1 MLFNSYTF
9 CIFFFIVTTIYYL
22 LPHWNTRK
30 LFLLIASYL
39 FYAAW
44 NPPFV
49 ILILFSTFFGWWSAQ
64 RIDRASEKYYKRFWL
79 IISLVINLGLL
90 SFFKYGNFLLENF
103 TTLVKAIGI
112 NYHPSRL
119 DIILPIGISFYT
131 FETISY
137 SLDVYFGKSKA
148 SSSLL
153 DYALY
158 LAFFPHL
165 VAGPIL
171 RADDFIKQC
180 EHKQP
185 FIFSNLCWGLS
196 LTVLGLFEKVVIADG
211 ILAPIVESLY
221 SAQGIPNFTSAWG
234 GTLAFTGQVF
244 CDFAGYSTCSIGIAL
259 CLGFVLPRNFHF
271 PYAAIGFSD
280 FWRRWHISL
289 STWLRDYLYI
299 PLGGNRQGQM
309 RTHLNLMIT
318 MLLGGLWHGASW
330 TFVIWGGLHGLYL
343 IAERLLNKALG
354 HHAIWHRPIVQFLT
368 AIFTFIS
375 ICFTWVFFRANSLEQ
390 ATNIVAAM
398 LAVSAKPV
406 SLLLEGKAILTSTSI
421 TIIIFSIHWRLKARN
436 IEDIIAELPWWV
448 ISIGLSIMLY
458 AIATL
463 PGEDRSFIYFQF

>member
-9 CIFFFIVTTIYYL
+9 FVFFCIVTVGYYA
-22 LPHWNTRK
+22 LPFWTTRK
-30 LFLLIASYL
+30 LFLLIASYI

-49 ILILFSTFFGWWSAQ
+49 VLILFSTIVGWWFA
-64 RIDRASEKYYKRFWL
+64 RLIDRTTQPDSKRLIL
-79 IISLVINLGLL
+79 IISLIINLGLL
-90 SFFKYGNFLLENF
+90 GFFKYGNFLLDNF
-103 TTLVKAIGI
+103 TSLVSTIGI
-112 NYHPSRL
+112 DYHPNHL

-131 FETISY
+131 FETVSY

-148 SSSLL
+148 SASLL

-180 EHKQP
+180 DRPQP
-185 FIFSNLCWGLS
+185 FIFSNFCWGLS
-196 LTVLGLFEKVVIADG
+196 LTILGLFEKVVVADG
-211 ILAPIVESLY
+211 VLAPIVESLY
-221 SAQGIPNFTSAWG
+221 AAKGIPNFGSAWG

-299 PLGGNRQGQM
+299 PLGGNRKGNT
-309 RTHLNLMIT
+309 RTQFNLIIT
-318 MLLGGLWHGASW
+318 MLLGGLWHGAAW
-330 TFVIWGGLHGLYL
+330 TFVVWGGLHGLYL
-343 IAERLLNKALG
+343 IGERLLTKSLG
-354 HHAIWHRPIVQFLT
+354 HYPIWKLPIVRFLL
-368 AIFTFIS
+368 AILTFILV
-375 ICFTWVFFRANSLEQ
+375 CFTWVFFRATSFEQ
-390 ATNIVAAM
+390 ATTILVAM
-398 LAVSAKPV
+398 LTFSSKSAT
-406 SLLLEGKAILTSTSI
+406 LFLDGKSILTASGMMI
-421 TIIIFSIHWRLKARN
+421 TIVGIHWLLKDRTL
-436 IEDIIAELPWWV
+436 EDIAAKLPWWLV
-448 ISIGLSIMLY
+448 SAGLAVMLY

>member
-9 CIFFFIVTTIYYL
+9 LIFFCVVTLVYYT
-22 LPHWNTRK
+22 LPAWNTRK
-30 LFLLIASYL
+30 LFLLVASYF

-49 ILILFSTFFGWWSAQ
+49 ILILFSTIVGWWSAKL
-64 RIDRASEKYYKRFWL
+64 IDRSSQIAQKRLFL
-79 IISLVINLGLL
+79 LISLTINFGLL
-90 SFFKYGNFLLENF
+90 GFFKYGNFLLDNF
-103 TTLVKAIGI
+103 IALAKTIGI
-112 NYHPSRL
+112 SYHPAHL

-131 FETISY
+131 FETVSY
-137 SLDVYFGKSKA
+137 ALDVYFGKSKA

-185 FIFSNLCWGLS
+185 FSFSNLCWGLS
-196 LTVLGLFEKVVIADG
+196 LTVLGLFEKVVVADG
-211 ILAPIVESLY
+211 LLAPIVEKLY
-221 SAQGIPNFTSAWG
+221 SAKGIPNFSSAWG

-271 PYAAIGFSD
+271 PYASIGFSD

-299 PLGGNRQGQM
+299 PLGGNRKGNI
-309 RTHLNLMIT
+309 RTQLNLIVT
-318 MLLGGLWHGASW
+318 MLLGGLWHGAAW
-330 TFVIWGGLHGLYL
+330 TFVVWGGLHGLYL
-343 IAERLLNKALG
+343 IGERLLTKSFG
-354 HHAIWHRPIVQFLT
+354 HYSIWKVPVVRFSLAIL
-368 AIFTFIS
+368 TFIL
-375 ICFTWVFFRANSLEQ
+375 ICFTWVFFRATSFEQ
-390 ATNIVAAM
+390 ATNILVAM
-398 LAVSAKPV
+398 LTFSSKSAT
-406 SLLLEGKAILTSTSI
+406 LLIDGKSILVASGTMI
-421 TIIIFSIHWRLKARN
+421 TIVGIHWRLKDLN
-436 IEDIIAELPWWV
+436 LEDIIAKLPWWV
-448 ISIGLSIMLY
+448 ISCGLAGMLY

>member
-9 CIFFFIVTTIYYL
+9 FVFFCLVTAIYYT
-22 LPHWNTRK
+22 LPSWKIRK
-30 LFLLIASYL
+30 LFLLLASYV

-49 ILILFSTFFGWWSAQ
+49 LLIVFSTLVGWWSAKLL
-64 RIDRASEKYYKRFWL
+64 DRSTQPDRKRLLLILSL
-79 IISLVINLGLL
+79 IINFGLL
-90 SFFKYGNFLLENF
+90 GFFKYGNFLLENF
-103 TTLVKAIGI
+103 TSLVNTIGI
-112 NYHPSRL
+112 SYHPAHL

-131 FETISY
+131 FETVSY
-137 SLDVYFGKSKA
+137 ALDIYFGKSKA

-180 EHKQP
+180 AFPQP
-185 FIFSNLCWGLS
+185 FIFSRFCWGLS
-196 LTVLGLFEKVVIADG
+196 LAILGLFEKVVIADG

-221 SAQGIPNFTSAWG
+221 AATGIPNFASAWG
-234 GTLAFTGQVF
+234 GTLAFAGQVF

-259 CLGFVLPRNFHF
+259 CLGFVLPQNFHF

-299 PLGGNRQGQM
+299 PLGGNRKGQI
-309 RTHLNLMIT
+309 RTQFNLLIT
-318 MLLGGLWHGASW
+318 MLLGGLWHGAAW
-330 TFVIWGGLHGLYL
+330 TFVVWGGLHGLYL
-343 IAERLLNKALG
+343 IGERLLSKSIG
-354 HHAIWHRPIVQFLT
+354 HYAIWQQPIAKFSL
-368 AIFTFIS
+368 AILTFIL
-375 ICFTWVFFRANSLEQ
+375 ICFTWVFFRATSFEQ
-390 ATNIVAAM
+390 ATIILMAM
-398 LAVSAKPV
+398 LSFSAK
-406 SLLLEGKAILTSTSI
+406 SATLLLDSKSIVIASGMMLLILGI
-421 TIIIFSIHWRLKARN
+421 QWRLKD
-436 IEDIIAELPWWV
+436 IQLEDLVSKLPWWV
-448 ISIGLSIMLY
+448 VSSGLAGMLY

>member
-9 CIFFFIVTTIYYL
+9 FVFFCVVTVVYYT
-22 LPHWNTRK
+22 LPLWNARK
-30 LFLLIASYL
+30 LFLLIASYV

-49 ILILFSTFFGWWSAQ
+49 ILILFSTLVGWWFA
-64 RIDRASEKYYKRFWL
+64 RLIDRAAQLTHKRLLL
-79 IISLVINLGLL
+79 IISLTINFGLL
-90 SFFKYGNFLLENF
+90 GFFKYGNFLLDNF
-103 TTLVKAIGI
+103 TALVNKIGI
-112 NYHPSRL
+112 VYHPAHL

-131 FETISY
+131 FETVSY
-137 SLDVYFGKSKA
+137 ALDIYFGKSKA

-180 EHKQP
+180 KHKQP
-185 FIFSNLCWGLS
+185 FVFINLCWGLS
-196 LTVLGLFEKVVIADG
+196 LTILGLFEKVVIADG

-221 SAQGIPNFTSAWG
+221 SAPGIPNFASAWG

-244 CDFAGYSTCSIGIAL
+244 CDFAGYSTCAIGVAL
-259 CLGFVLPRNFHF
+259 CLGFILPRNFHF

-299 PLGGNRQGQM
+299 PLGGNRKGSV
-309 RTHLNLMIT
+309 RTQINLMMT
-318 MLLGGLWHGASW
+318 MLLGGLWHGAAW
-330 TFVIWGGLHGLYL
+330 TFVVWGGLHGLYL
-343 IAERLLNKALG
+343 IGERLLTKSLG
-354 HHAIWHRPIVQFLT
+354 YYSIWKLPLVRFLLAIL
-368 AIFTFIS
+368 TFIL
-375 ICFTWVFFRANSLEQ
+375 ICFTWVFFRSSSFEQ
-390 ATNIVAAM
+390 ATNILAAM
-398 LAVSAKPV
+398 LTVPTKSAT
-406 SLLLEGKAILTSTSI
+406 LLLDRKDVLIATGMTVVILG
-421 TIIIFSIHWRLKARN
+421 IHWILKDRTL
-436 IEDIIAELPWWV
+436 EDIVAKLPWWIV
-448 ISIGLSIMLY
+448 SVGLAGMLY

>member
-9 CIFFFIVTTIYYL
+9 LVFFCAVTLVYYTL
-22 LPHWNTRK
+22 SNWNARK

-49 ILILFSTFFGWWSAQ
+49 ILILFSTIFGWWSA
-64 RIDRASEKYYKRFWL
+64 RLIDRASQPRSKQLLL
-79 IISLVINLGLL
+79 IISLIINFGLL
-90 SFFKYGNFLLENF
+90 GFFKYGNFILDNF
-103 TTLVKAIGI
+103 TALVNTIGI
-112 NYHPSRL
+112 GYHPAHL

-131 FETISY
+131 FETVSY
-137 SLDVYFGKSKA
+137 VLDVYFGKSKA

-158 LAFFPHL
+158 LTFFPHL

-221 SAQGIPNFTSAWG
+221 SAPGIPNFASAWG
-234 GTLAFTGQVF
+234 GTFAFTGQVF

-299 PLGGNRQGQM
+299 PLGGNRKGQV
-309 RTHLNLMIT
+309 RTQLNLMIT

-343 IAERLLNKALG
+343 IGERLLTKALG
-354 HHAIWHRPIVQFLT
+354 HHAVWKIPVIQFLL

-390 ATNIVAAM
+390 ATSIVTAM
-398 LAVSAKPV
+398 LAVSAKPATLV
-406 SLLLEGKAILTSTSI
+406 LEKKAILTATSTI
-421 TIIIFSIHWRLKARN
+421 VVIFLIHWRLKELN
-436 IEDIIAELPWWV
+436 IEDIIAKLPWWV
-448 ISIGLSIMLY
+448 VSVGLSVMLY